1 MSWAYDWLTQ
11 MGRLA
16 MLSVNSLSLSL
27 SLSLSGQGQVLVGMW
42 YKYGTSLFH
51 QNGDKGKGWDINPH
65 SKVQTHA
72 CACTHIHF
80 ASWTQVISC
89 ITFFN
94 ITPLNNFSLI
104 IIIIIIITNSLLHN
118 LPVPLMLTKY
128 QDNRRSISISSI
140 TFLNYVFFELYM

>member
-16 MLSVNSLSLSL
+16 MLSVNSL

-51 QNGDKGKGWDINPH
+51 QNGDKGKGWDLNPH

-72 CACTHIHF
+72 WARAHTY
-80 ASWTQVISC
+80 TLQVGRKL
-89 ITFFN
+89 F
-94 ITPLNNFSLI
+94 
-104 IIIIIIITNSLLHN
+104 H
-118 LPVPLMLTKY
+118 V
-128 QDNRRSISISSI
+128 
-140 TFLNYVFFELYM
+140 